1 LERVVAQLA
10 PAPASRPASILVAAP
25 DAAFQAAMRV
35 ADSLRAR
42 GHRVLLDVRGRSLQ
56 ANLRDAERRGCV
68 ALVSVEG
75 AAMEEEVVWHD
86 LASHGD
92 SAGPRRMS
100 LPGFV
105 QEMAV

>member
-1 LERVVAQLA
+1 
-10 PAPASRPASILVAAP
+10 
-25 DAAFQAAMRV
+25 MRV

-86 LASHGD
+86 LSSHGN
-92 SAGPRRMS
+92 SAAPRRTS
-100 LPGFV
+100 LPNFV
-105 QEMAV
+105 HETAL